1 MTSKHTPGPWRLSAS
16 SPNIIKQDY
25 TYLGLDEESGVLIG
39 SACGNDKS
47 GFYPDEDEGRANA
60 RLISAA
66 PELLEALEGIANHYD
81 MDGYGEKAWKDLAL
95 EMADLARAAIAKAT
109 GEA

>member
-1 MTSKHTPGPWRLSAS
+1 MSGHTFSGWKVAPLTPSRVDTPDGSISVSWSSNADGGERDSKAECAAR
-16 SPNIIKQDY
+16 II
-25 TYLGLDEESGVLIG
+25 
-39 SACGNDKS
+39 A
-47 GFYPDEDEGRANA
+47 
-60 RLISAA
+60 AA

-109 GEA
+109 GGAE